1 MKRFVFLLV
10 VVSGCFGTVFPA
22 ANAQPAES
30 SSAPVRAGEDTSPE
44 TIEFSA
50 DRMSG
55 STGDRSDYTRLSG
68 NARIATD
75 TLEITA
81 DVIELSGTD
90 FRYITA
96 SGNVSGIHHG
106 EQLEFSCGTMEYD
119 RTLKQAVFS
128 DSVHLIDKENNVTA
142 DAGRIEYRE
151 DTGTALMQLN
161 IKLVQNDSI
170 CTAAFAVYRK
180 NQQMLEL
187 SGNPRVERGSDTFR
201 AQEIQLNLKTDAITL
216 DGRVSGS
223 ITDSGDKNAG
233 GNK

>member
-1 MKRFVFLLV
+1 MKRIVFLLV
-10 VVSGCFGTVFPA
+10 VILGCFGTAFPA
-22 ANAQPAES
+22 NAPSAET

-119 RTLKQAVFS
+119 RTLKQTVFS

-161 IKLVQNDSI
+161 IKLVQNDSV